1 MIEFASWLWVSG
13 GNLGNTISG
22 KFAAVQYF
30 HRLKVGVELTF
41 TAPVIQC
48 SQIGNARSHVAA
60 GTPRRVRQPVS
71 FGVLLTGKLLS
82 LMGSGGEGVV
92 AVFVSELI
100 ATGTIGRDV
109 LNPAL

>member
-1 MIEFASWLWVSG
+1 MSG

-30 HRLKVGVELTF
+30 HRSKVGVELTF